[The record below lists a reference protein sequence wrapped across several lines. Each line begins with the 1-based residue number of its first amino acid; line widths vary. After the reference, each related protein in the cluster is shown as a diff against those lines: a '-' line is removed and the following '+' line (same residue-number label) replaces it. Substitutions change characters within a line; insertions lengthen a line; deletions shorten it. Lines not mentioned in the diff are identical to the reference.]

1 MLSDSI
7 EQEMTDDIEVISF
20 DIFDTLILRPFV
32 RPTDLF
38 WMMGQEL
45 NDPGFHDRRIMA
57 ESDAR
62 RRKGSEIT
70 LDEIY
75 ENLDVPENV
84 KELECEL
91 ETTLCFRNEPV
102 CKELDDYSKDH
113 TIIITSDMYL
123 PRSVIEAILEK
134 NGIRYDRLYLSS
146 EIGKTK
152 HSGKLFDHILE
163 DLSIPPSK
171 MLHIGDNRHSDV
183 NVPKRKGI
191 RTSYRKAPISEYLGK
206 HTDERRYLRR
216 HDGLISSIIIAM
228 DMMRKEDENIWYD
241 IGNRYGGPLAYAYS
255 RYLKEVCGKDS
266 LIAFASRD
274 GYSLKKCFE
283 LLSPGSGT
291 CYIHPQRLLMEMF
304 FDDYVQS
311 EEDLR
316 MPDKFKD
323 MVGYGRFMARL
334 RRLLIFYG
342 ISSSDD
348 LPKDPNKLLKLFNEN
363 RHLMNESRKE
373 KLSSY
378 KGNLDSICED
388 KDVELVDCTTMKFSS
403 QRFVEKVLGR
413 SIRGHYSIT
422 LNDDPSLS
430 YDSMY
435 RWPKAFI
442 GWSRVNIPEFLLCSP
457 ELPICGWKD
466 DSPIYDENSPQCEK
480 DRAEKYQE
488 LSNGILGYSETIL
501 SIFGK
506 HSPKMDYDSVLYWVM
521 LCTAKG
527 TKYRDLLK
535 DVKWASNP
543 DHSDWSPI
551 IPWDNVFGLFRRYAI
566 DVLFKLSKSNR

>member
-1 MLSDSI
+1 MGSEID
-7 EQEMTDDIEVISF
+7 EIEVISF

-32 RPTDLF
+32 KPTDLF
-38 WMMGQEL
+38 YLMEQEL
-45 NDPGFHDRRIMA
+45 DEPGFHDRRIKA

-62 RRKGSEIT
+62 KMKGSEIT

-75 ENLDVPENV
+75 EKLGVPDDV
-84 KELECEL
+84 KKLECEL

-102 CKELDDYSKDH
+102 CKELEAYSKDH

-123 PRSVIEAILEK
+123 PRQTIEKIMDK

-146 EIGKTK
+146 EIGQTK

-171 MLHIGDNRHSDV
+171 MLHIGDNKHSDV
-183 NVPKRKGI
+183 DVPKRKGI
-191 RTSYRKAPISEYLGK
+191 GTSYRRSPISDYLNK
-206 HTDERRYLRR
+206 HFDERRYLNR
-216 HDGLISSIIIAM
+216 HKGLTASVIVAM
-228 DMMRKEDENIWYD
+228 DMIRTENEDVWFD

-274 GYSLKKCFE
+274 GYSLKRCFE
-283 LLSPGSGT
+283 LLSPDSDT

-304 FDDYVQS
+304 FDEYVQN
-311 EEDLR
+311 EEDLK
-316 MPDKFKD
+316 MPNKLADI
-323 MVGYGRFMARL
+323 VGYGRFMARL
-334 RRLLIFYG
+334 KRLLVFYG
-342 ISSSDD
+342 ISSADI
-348 LPKDPNKLLKLFNEN
+348 LPDDPNMLLKMFNEN
-363 RHLMNESRKE
+363 RHLMNELKE
-373 KLSSY
+373 KQLSSY
-378 KGNLDSICED
+378 RDNLDRICSS

-413 SIRGHYSIT
+413 DIKGHYSIT
-422 LNDDPSLS
+422 LNDDSSLS

-466 DSPIYDENSPQCEK
+466 DSPIYDVNSPQCEK

-488 LSNGILGYSETIL
+488 LSNGILSYSETIL

-535 DVKWASNP
+535 DNKWASNP

-551 IPWDNVFGLFRRYAI
+551 IPWDNTIGLFRRYAI
-566 DVLFKLSKSNR
+566 DVLFKLSKSDR